1 MMTKKA
7 HKQPLMP
14 ELPLIT
20 LKIHHRTTYR
30 YREPVSLG
38 PHRLM
43 LRPRESRDLR
53 LISSDVAVVGP
64 LRPATR

>member
-14 ELPLIT
+14 DFPLIT

-30 YREPVSLG
+30 YREPVSLADL
-38 PHRLM
+38 RTM
-43 LRPRESRDLR
+43 LRAIVASEFAPVDYG
-53 LISSDVAVVGP
+53 SSEFAD
-64 LRPATR
+64 R